1 MLRFRLAKSVGLE
14 LVHSEPF
21 HSYFYN
27 SLNDSSFDLL
37 QRMKVLDRDGSFS
50 NQEWEVAGVYMVVVF
65 KKI

>member
-1 MLRFRLAKSVGLE
+1 MGLE
-14 LVHSEPF
+14 LVHYEPF

-50 NQEWEVAGVYMVVVF
+50 KQEWEIAGVYMTIVF
-65 KKI
+65 KKL